1 MDALSG
7 VLEESVLFYVLL
19 IDCFVFECFCPEC
32 LACLMLSAFELSIL
46 LLFDETFEVILAERL
61 FFTLPFGV
69 LG

>member
-1 MDALSG
+1 MLLSG
-7 VLEESVLFYVLL
+7 VPCLL
-19 IDCFVFECFCPEC
+19 YGR
-32 LACLMLSAFELSIL
+32 LSIL